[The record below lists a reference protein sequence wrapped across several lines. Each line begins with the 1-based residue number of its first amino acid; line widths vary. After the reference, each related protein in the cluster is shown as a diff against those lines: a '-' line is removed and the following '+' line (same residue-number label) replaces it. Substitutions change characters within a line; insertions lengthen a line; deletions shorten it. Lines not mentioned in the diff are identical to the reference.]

1 MKTDF
6 PILVIGAGASGM
18 MAAYAA
24 TRARPSCAVI
34 LEKEA
39 RAGRKLL
46 ATGNGRCNLY
56 NARPEKARLH
66 GSFAPAFE
74 RMLADTPPEALRA
87 EFDRIGLCCRE
98 ESEGRVYP

>member
-1 MKTDF
+1 MRSHPMQEMQMKTDF

-46 ATGNGRCNLY
+46 ATGAGENED
-56 NARPEKARLH
+56 A
-66 GSFAPAFE
+66 
-74 RMLADTPPEALRA
+74 
-87 EFDRIGLCCRE
+87 
-98 ESEGRVYP
+98 